1 MDCNDMMITSN
12 VVNDL
17 ASNTKFIVFV
27 VLLYESWWPTWLVK
41 LLQIALLV
49 ICILMIWWL
58 NLALKIFS

>member
-1 MDCNDMMITSN
+1 MMITSN

>member
-1 MDCNDMMITSN
+1 MMITSN

-49 ICILMIWWL
+49 ICILMIWWS